1 MSEPTTDEKSGRIQ
15 LTPEQRQAFE
25 DLLVLH
31 DQMVVGGTDHKEP
44 LSVIKR
50 AIATI
55 SELGVRAWRQEKFKA
70 SAATGAGAADAYQ
83 VMFDTSA
90 IERIAELYSALSDMT
105 LMRDMLVHQLESM
118 GIDPV
123 VRVTKRQPL

>member
-1 MSEPTTDEKSGRIQ
+1 MTVEKSGRIQ

-55 SELGVRAWRQEKFKA
+55 SELGVRVWRQEKFKA
-70 SAATGAGAADAYQ
+70 IGATGVAADAYQ